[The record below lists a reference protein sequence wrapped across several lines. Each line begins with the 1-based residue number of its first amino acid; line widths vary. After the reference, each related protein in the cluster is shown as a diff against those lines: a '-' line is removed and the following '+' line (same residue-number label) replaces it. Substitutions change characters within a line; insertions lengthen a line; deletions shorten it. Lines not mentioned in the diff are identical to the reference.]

1 MTQKELVAALQKR
14 ISELEEANKKLSA
27 ELIYYKE
34 KDAARSDKDSENAQT
49 SKISNDSEKD
59 QGSRIIKRDISEEM
73 AKRFFSSFGGECIF
87 LSKEIIVPVKWKSAF
102 RDTEISH

>member
-1 MTQKELVAALQKR
+1 MTRKELVAALQKR

-49 SKISNDSEKD
+49 SKFLMIQKKIREAELLNV
-59 QGSRIIKRDISEEM
+59 
-73 AKRFFSSFGGECIF
+73 IF
-87 LSKEIIVPVKWKSAF
+87 LRRWQSVSLVVLGANGCV
-102 RDTEISH
+102 